1 MSYQIRFAPTFRK
14 SLSQAPADDLYK
26 EVLPELYVVLAEK
39 PFKNPKLQTHQ
50 LKGAPR
56 NTFTTD
62 VGGRRSDRRI
72 AWRLIN
78 RTIVL
83 LLYGPHSIQNR
94 ACRMSLEIDDSTD
107 TLKVHEPAVDGGT
120 EPTFAPRRALQG
132 QCFQIWTDAE
142 LAEMGFDSDA
152 AQKLRAANSDEDVE
166 QLEAILG
173 VRVVNLYL
181 YQHVD
186 GEEAAKR
193 ERELMLVP
201 DPAEPESDP
210 SDVALEAA
218 VLSPQAADDFL
229 VLSADVAAHVL
240 DKPIEDWMVYIHP
253 EQLTLTHRSFDGPAM
268 IHGPSGTGKTVVAL
282 HRAAYLARAGKK
294 VLFTSFL
301 SSLPPIQEEL
311 FSRLAPA
318 SADAVTFQHVQAL
331 ARELLASSGNP
342 ISAKPKV
349 AAEGFDKALLALS
362 ALEPTLKSRI
372 PRRYLLEEIDAV
384 IKPRF
389 IESVDAYVA
398 LERVGRP
405 SPIDSAD
412 RRLIWNLY
420 ENYQSELAKT
430 GAADYNDVLAS
441 ALELLSGGNY
451 QSDFDCVIVDEAQ
464 DLSVLE
470 LRFLHALVGDRPDGL
485 LLVGDGQQSLYA
497 GGMRLD
503 EADISVERRS
513 VLLSTNYRNTEEII
527 TTAFPLVATLPFEDG
542 NDTSSDGAREF
553 AAIRKGQPPILEGF
567 RTTEG
572 HDDFV
577 VVELTKLLER
587 SPSQIGDI
595 AILVSTNKLVRR
607 YIGLLAE
614 SGFEATDL
622 RNYDGRTLNKI
633 KVGTYQ
639 RSKGLDF
646 KHVFLPRLDDASL
659 VTPYLDQ
666 DVTAGE
672 RWAMLRR
679 EIFVAMGRARDT
691 LTSTWVGVPSKVLI
705 ESGLVAAAAEFHAVE
720 PDLVEREVPH
730 PKPVETDP
738 VARDVAQSDPVDLD
752 LVETESALPAPVEH
766 ELASS
771 GSVAPDPVES
781 EVAQSDQVESDL
793 AETGVAHSEV
803 VESDS
808 VEPGVAHSEVAE
820 SELAQLE
827 AVQPAAVE
835 SDLKQPEPAQ
845 TQDLAAIPAGKKYS
859 RLVPGGWGTSGA
871 PLLPAC
877 LREWLQL
884 APEHLAELQVESA
897 LDLGLSYW
905 EGRDVKAV
913 SERTLD
919 ALADALPN
927 DWTAMPREPVAIWPI
942 VEDVLS
948 LPLRTRTQN
957 CVKGAVS
964 SRGCEGSAF
973 TIQDLSGIGSF
984 GKKSLLDFLCV
995 VESQIADHVL
1005 GINSAE
1011 DPSSG
1016 FAPHLDLLAEV
1027 QDAFWSGLV
1036 TPQDPRFSGYLS
1048 IEYPNARE
1056 LARHLLTKAS
1066 TDAPKF
1072 TLAERGTHE
1081 NLVQLPDVVASQ
1093 LSRPFDE
1100 ALEEALLGLIG
1111 TSEKNRP
1118 GVLARF
1124 GFGRERPATLDVAG
1138 KIAGVTRERIRQL
1151 CKRAEDLIDDAPVWL
1166 PTIEDAHRLLIE
1178 AAPVSEAEAGELL
1191 VSSGLSRVPVSART
1205 FIRWLEIAGVEA
1217 EIEFNDGFVERI
1229 GKAESRSDVVTIV
1242 TGLARP
1248 FGFVNV
1254 ETAQEELSLQQAPD
1268 SEAEIVAAV
1277 VGSAG
1282 WRLNEDWLWLET
1294 TGTTSTHPVINMARK
1309 VRASAERPFRPADL
1323 RHALTRR
1330 AAFLTSS
1337 HGQDVQ
1343 VPTTAAIE
1351 NFCRSHP
1358 ELTVDENFRVDVD
1371 MPADIAE
1378 VLSETELVIKQAV
1391 DASPGRVIS
1400 RSELLQRCVG
1410 AGIKEATANQYLVY
1424 GPIAASPEL
1433 NHWTTV
1439 GQDFDL
1445 GEADIQTVERKRTTE
1460 CEWEGEDTVVLRS
1473 YLKGTSSVVVYFP
1486 VGFHPY
1492 VADKRFGAVDIAER
1506 DVGTIAVG
1514 ENGQSWGYGPFLRRS
1529 GAEVGDLLVVTLSLD
1544 SGTAMLRLERAE
1556 APAGTEGIEDDV
1568 SVPSDEQSIEPGPVT
1583 ELTKTPKL
1591 EGDALAAVEHRGTHM
1606 QIIAAA
1612 GSGKTEVV
1620 SQRVTDLLAEGVL
1633 PEGIVAFTFTD
1644 RAATELKERVETRVE
1659 DRLGRAALDRL
1670 NGLFIGTIHAYCFR
1684 LLQQHVPKYETY
1696 DVLDQN
1702 QLTAFLSREAKH
1714 LGIRDLTA
1722 DGRLFRSINLFLNS
1736 IGVVEN
1742 ELLDPVSLP
1751 EPFASV
1757 VAKYTDSLERYRL
1770 LSYGQQIQQAV
1781 IALEDAAIAE
1791 RIAGSLQHLIVD
1803 EYQDVNPAQERLIE
1817 LLTSHGAELC
1827 VVGDDDQAIYQWRGS
1842 DVQNIVTFTER
1853 YAPVTSF
1860 SIVTNRRSVP
1870 VIVDAANQF
1879 AKSIPNRLPKSMG
1892 PSRQADESAKSVA
1905 LWSAQDEERE
1915 AGWIANTVLD
1925 LADQGV
1931 PYREIA
1937 VLIRGRSAAQ
1947 AILDVFSS
1955 FEIPVQSGGRTGLF
1969 DQAEARLLGQT
1980 YCWLSDIDWRDPYS
1994 PGETVGSQNLV
2005 GSYQSIFDLDDAH
2018 TTEIRQL
2025 LQLWKVD
2032 VRSKSTPA
2040 DLVGEFYQL
2049 LEGLGIRSWDTDDP
2063 HSINR
2068 LGTLARFTALLADY
2082 ESVRRRARPDA
2093 GVSGEQ
2099 VGGQDRGEWYY
2110 KNLAIH
2116 IVNYA
2121 QGAYDGFEGEQT
2133 QSVDAVDL
2141 VTVHGAKGLEWP
2153 VVFVPSMTNSRF
2165 PTMRTGR
2172 EQEWL
2177 VPRTDFNAARY
2188 EGSDEDE
2195 RRLFYVAMTRS
2206 RDWLSVSRHRRVTT
2220 RAVRPSPYW
2229 EELSEHLV
2237 EPGEIEIPEIT
2248 AKSNQ
2253 PDEQLIISFSDLAS
2267 FLECG
2272 HAYRLRSMLGFQP
2285 RLAPE
2290 LGYGKAVHHVLRQV
2304 AERTKAGG
2312 TVPSP
2317 TDLAQILDESFFLPT
2332 ANKPAHRQMKQAAER
2347 LIQRY
2352 ITDHQDDLHRV
2363 WETERPFELHL
2374 DGVTVFGRAD
2384 VILDQEG
2391 GSPTGLAIVDYKTST
2406 DSAEDHALQL
2416 QIYADAGIREGLEM
2430 KGAFVHDLGDSA
2442 QPRTRIEIS
2451 SEDIT
2456 AAEVT
2461 VAQASEQIL
2470 ENDFHPSPGDR
2481 CKRCEVRSICASRQ

>member
-1 MSYQIRFAPTFRK
+1 MDVSCEQALSYQIRFAPTFRK
-14 SLSQAPADDLYK
+14 SLSQAPADDQYK
-26 EVLPELYVVLAEK
+26 EVLPEVYIELAEQ

-62 VGGRRSDRRI
+62 VGGRQSDRRI
-72 AWRLIN
+72 AWRLVN

-83 LLYGPHSIQNR
+83 LLYGTHAIQGR

-107 TLKVHEPAVDGGT
+107 TLNVHEPAMDGGS

-132 QCFQIWTDAE
+132 RCFRMWTDPE
-142 LAEMGFDSDA
+142 LSEMGFASDA
-152 AQKLRAANSDEDVE
+152 VQKLRAANTDEDVE

-173 VRVVNLYL
+173 ARVVNLYL

-193 ERELMLVP
+193 QRELMLVP
-201 DPAEPESDP
+201 DPAQPESDP

-229 VLSADVAAHVL
+229 ALSADVAEQVL
-240 DKPIEDWMVYIHP
+240 DKPIEDWMVYVHP
-253 EQLTLTHRSFDGPAM
+253 EQLALTHRTFDGPAM

-301 SSLPPIQEEL
+301 SSLPPIQGEL

-318 SADAVTFQHVQAL
+318 SADSVIFQHVQSL
-331 ARELLASSGNP
+331 ARELLSSSGVLVR
-342 ISAKPKV
+342 AKPKL
-349 AAEGFDKALLALS
+349 AAAAFDKALS
-362 ALEPTLKSRI
+362 AVSVLEPTLKRRI
-372 PRRYLLEEIDAV
+372 PRRYLVEEIDSV

-389 IESVDAYVA
+389 ISSVDAYVA

-405 SPIDSAD
+405 STIDSAD

-420 ENYQSELAKT
+420 ETYESELAKA
-430 GAADYNDVLAS
+430 GAADYNDVLAA
-441 ALELLSGGNY
+441 ALELLNEGNH
-451 QSDFDCVIVDEAQ
+451 QPDFDCVIVDEAQ

-497 GGMRLD
+497 GGMRLE
-503 EADISVERRS
+503 EAGISVEGRS

-527 TTAFPLVATLPFEDG
+527 ASAFPLVATLPFEDG
-542 NDTSSDGAREF
+542 TDPSSDGARDF
-553 AAIRKGQPPILEGF
+553 TAIRKGQPPLLEGF
-567 RTTEG
+567 RTTEA
-572 HDDFV
+572 HDEFV
-577 VVELTKLLER
+577 VGELTKLLER
-587 SPSQIGDI
+587 SPGHVGDI
-595 AILVSTNKLVRR
+595 AILVSTNRLVRQ
-607 YIGLLAE
+607 YIELLAE

-633 KVGTYQ
+633 KIGTYQ

-646 KHVFLPRLDDASL
+646 KNVFLPRLDDASL
-659 VTPYLDQ
+659 VTPYLDH
-666 DVTAGE
+666 DVTSGE

-691 LTSTWVGVPSKVLI
+691 LTSTWVGAPSKVLV
-705 ESGLVAAAAEFHAVE
+705 ESGLVAPAQEFHAVE
-720 PDLVEREVPH
+720 SALVEREPPRPNSV
-730 PKPVETDP
+730 
-738 VARDVAQSDPVDLD
+738 QSDSVGDELVRPDSVESGRGEPGPGDRELVHLD
-752 LVETESALPAPVEH
+752 LVESDPVQLDVVQSGLVAPELAPLESVPATALQSDLGQPAPAEISDTR
-766 ELASS
+766 AI
-771 GSVAPDPVES
+771 P
-781 EVAQSDQVESDL
+781 VAQ
-793 AETGVAHSEV
+793 
-803 VESDS
+803 
-808 VEPGVAHSEVAE
+808 
-820 SELAQLE
+820 
-827 AVQPAAVE
+827 
-835 SDLKQPEPAQ
+835 
-845 TQDLAAIPAGKKYS
+845 KYS
-859 RLVPGGWGTSGA
+859 RLIPGGWGTSGA
-871 PLLPAC
+871 PLLPVC
-877 LREWLQL
+877 LRGRLQL
-884 APEHLAELQVESA
+884 DPDLLVELQVESG

-905 EGRDVKAV
+905 QDRDINAV
-913 SERTLD
+913 PEAILK

-927 DWTAMPREPVAIWPI
+927 DWAALPHDRVAIWPS
-942 VEDVLS
+942 VGDAMS

-957 CVKGAVS
+957 RVRETVS

-984 GKKSLLDFLCV
+984 GSKSLLDLLCV
-995 VESQIADHVL
+995 LEGQIADHVL
-1005 GINSAE
+1005 GINLAE
-1011 DPSSG
+1011 DAVE
-1016 FAPHLDLLAEV
+1016 FAPDLDLLAEV

-1036 TPQDPRFSGYLS
+1036 TPQDPRFSEYLS
-1048 IEYPNARE
+1048 IEFPNARE
-1056 LARHLLTKAS
+1056 LARHLLTQAS
-1066 TDAPKF
+1066 ADAPKF
-1072 TLAERGTHE
+1072 TLADRDTYEK
-1081 NLVQLPDVVASQ
+1081 LVRLPDFVASQ
-1093 LSRPFDE
+1093 MSRPFDE
-1100 ALEEALLGLIG
+1100 ALAAFLLGLIR
-1111 TSEKNRP
+1111 TSEKNTP

-1124 GFGRERPATLDVAG
+1124 GFGQEGPATLDAAG
-1138 KIAGVTRERIRQL
+1138 KIVGVTREAIRQL
-1151 CKRAEDLIDDAPVWL
+1151 CKRAEDFIDDAAVWL
-1166 PTIEDAHRLLIE
+1166 PTIEEAQRLLIE
-1178 AAPVSEAEAGELL
+1178 SAPLSETAASELL
-1191 VSSGLSRVPVSART
+1191 VSSGLSSEPVSAPT
-1205 FIRWLEIAGVEA
+1205 FIRWLEIAGIEA
-1217 EIEFNDGFVERI
+1217 ELEFNGGVIDRI
-1229 GKAESRSDVVTIV
+1229 GKAEARSDTVTIL

-1248 FGFVNV
+1248 FGFVNI
-1254 ETAQEELSLQQAPD
+1254 EAACEELSLQQVPD
-1268 SEAEIVAAV
+1268 SEAEMVAAV
-1277 VGSAG
+1277 VGSDG
-1282 WRLNEDWLWLET
+1282 WRLNEGWLWLAT
-1294 TGTTSTHPVINMARK
+1294 TGPTSMHPVINMARK
-1309 VRASAERPFRPADL
+1309 VRVSAGRPFRPADL
-1323 RHALTRR
+1323 RHALSRR
-1330 AAFLTSS
+1330 AAFLISS
-1337 HGQDVQ
+1337 HGRDVQ

-1371 MPADIAE
+1371 LPADIAE
-1378 VLSETELVIKQAV
+1378 VLSETELVLKQAV

-1400 RSELLQRCVG
+1400 RSELLRQCVA

-1424 GPIAASPEL
+1424 GPIAASPEV
-1433 NHWTTV
+1433 NSWTTV
-1439 GQDFDL
+1439 GQAFDVS
-1445 GEADIQTVERKRTTE
+1445 EADFQPVERKRTTE

-1473 YLKGTSSVVVYFP
+1473 LLKGTSSVVVYFP
-1486 VGFHPY
+1486 VAFHPY
-1492 VADKRFGAVDIAER
+1492 VADKKFGAFDIAER
-1506 DVGTIAVG
+1506 DVGIVAVG

-1529 GAEVGDLLVVTLSLD
+1529 GAETGDLLVVTLSLD
-1544 SGTAMLRLERAE
+1544 SGTAVLRLEQAAE
-1556 APAGTEGIEDDV
+1556 APTEL
-1568 SVPSDEQSIEPGPVT
+1568 DEPIQPTPPQIAEASTEPGPAN

-1591 EGDALAAVEHRGTHM
+1591 EGDALAAMKHRGTHM

-1620 SQRVTDLLAEGVL
+1620 SQRVTDLLAEGVS
-1633 PEGIVAFTFTD
+1633 PESIVAFTFTE

-1722 DGRLFRSINLFLNS
+1722 DGRLFHSINLFLNS
-1736 IGVVEN
+1736 VGVVEN
-1742 ELLDPVSLP
+1742 ELLDPTSLP
-1751 EPFASV
+1751 EPFATV
-1757 VAKYTDSLERYRL
+1757 VAKYTDALERYRL

-1781 IALEDAAIAE
+1781 FALESAGIAGVV
-1791 RIAGSLQHLIVD
+1791 AGSLQHLIVD

-1817 LLTSHGAELC
+1817 LLGSQGAELC

-1842 DVQNIVTFTER
+1842 DVQNIVTFADR
-1853 YAPVTSF
+1853 YAPVTSY

-1870 VIVDAANQF
+1870 AIVDTANRF
-1879 AKSIPNRLPKSMG
+1879 ARSIPNRLPKSMDA
-1892 PSRQADESAKSVA
+1892 SREADDAAKSVA
-1905 LWSAQDEERE
+1905 LWSAADEERE

-1925 LADQGV
+1925 LADEGV
-1931 PYREIA
+1931 PYREMA
-1937 VLIRGRSAAQ
+1937 VLIRGRSAAKR
-1947 AILDVFSS
+1947 ILDVFSA

-1994 PGETVGSQNLV
+1994 PGETIGSQNLV
-2005 GSYQSIFDLDDAH
+2005 GSYQAIFDLDDAH
-2018 TTEIRQL
+2018 TTKIKRL
-2025 LQLWKVD
+2025 LQQWKVD
-2032 VRSKSTPA
+2032 ARSKSKPA

-2068 LGTLARFTALLADY
+2068 LGTLARFTSLLADY

-2093 GVSGEQ
+2093 GVAGEQ
-2099 VGGQDRGEWYY
+2099 VGGQDRGDWYY

-2133 QSVDAVDL
+2133 HSVDAVDL
-2141 VTVHGAKGLEWP
+2141 VTVHGSKGLEWP
-2153 VVFVPSMTNSRF
+2153 VVFVPSMTKSRF
-2165 PTMRTGR
+2165 PTTRTGR

-2177 VPRTDFNAARY
+2177 VPRADFNAARY
-2188 EGSDEDE
+2188 EGSDADE

-2220 RAVRPSPYW
+2220 RAVGPSPYW

-2237 EPGEIEIPEIT
+2237 EPAKIAVPEIT
-2248 AKSNQ
+2248 PRSNQ

-2272 HAYRLRSMLGFQP
+2272 HAYRLRSMVGFQP

-2317 TDLAQILDESFFLPT
+2317 ADLAQILDESFFLPT

-2374 DGVTVFGRAD
+2374 DGVTIFGRAD

-2406 DSAEDHALQL
+2406 DSAADHALQL

-2430 KGAFVHDLGDSA
+2430 KGAFVHDLGDTA

-2451 SEDIT
+2451 AQDIN
-2456 AAEVT
+2456 AAELTVT
-2461 VAQASEQIL
+2461 EASERIL
-2470 ENDFHPSPGDR
+2470 ASDFQPSPGDR
-2481 CKRCEVRSICASRQ
+2481 CRRCEVRSICASRQ